1 MKKFDVHYSFYLS
14 DCIEIEAD
22 TEEEARDKVQT
33 MIDCGELGNLNE
45 MDIGEQ
51 RIWVD

>member
-1 MKKFDVHYSFYLS
+1 MKKFNVHYSFYLYDS
-14 DCIEIEAD
+14 IDIEAD
-22 TEEEARDKVQT
+22 TEEEARDKVQN

-51 RIWVD
+51 SIWVD

>member
-14 DCIEIEAD
+14 DSIEIEAD
-22 TEEEARDKVQT
+22 TEEEARDKVQN
-33 MIDCGELGNLNE
+33 MIIRGELGNLNE

-51 RIWVD
+51 NVWID